1 MISNYITIHAPY
13 GEMIMSGRK
22 DVETRLRRISD
33 KFIGQRVGIY
43 EPERKMFIGSVALL
57 GQKIYPTA
65 AEFRKDY
72 SRHLVKHGS
81 QYDIKKGGTKIGI
94 IVGKPSR
101 DIFGQQPKKYAPS
114 TIVKNNPAS
123 SAKTSRP
130 IIPAAAKV
138 INWMPNTTNFDMGG
152 GKYENLTNFLKTKGV
167 KNFVYDQFNRST
179 AHNTAVLARGMT
191 DTGSLFNVL
200 NVIPETDEMLDALQL
215 LKMMVNGEIY
225 ISVYEG
231 DGSGQGKTTRD
242 GFQHNK
248 KLAYY
253 LPIIQQV
260 FPDAKKM
267 GIIIAANYTNRNP
280 ASNSMSKIF
289 RRMFIERYETSAG
302 EANEFGQAVEKI
314 KKGIEID
321 DLAPEEKSSFMFAIR
336 DDISQYGALNTNISE
351 WEEIAREPMEPKT
364 QREYYRRD
372 AREGRKY
379 QAEIKKFLASLP
391 PTPNPVPPA
400 SVARVARRG
409 LEARKK
415 YHRGGTAVGVARAR
429 DLSRRANVSQR
440 TIDRMYSY
448 FSRHRASRYENAKRI
463 SDPTSAA
470 RIADD
475 LWGGSAGFRWAKKV
489 RRR

>member
-1 MISNYITIHAPY
+1 MITHYMTIHAPY

-65 AEFRKDY
+65 AAFRKDY
-72 SRHLVKHGS
+72 SRHLVKRGS

-101 DIFGQQPKKYAPS
+101 DIFGQRPKKYAPS

-167 KNFVYDQFNRST
+167 RNFVYDQFNRT
-179 AHNTAVLARGMT
+179 QAHNTAVLARGTT

-200 NVIPETDEMLDALQL
+200 NVIPDTDEMLDALQL
-215 LKMMVNGEIY
+215 LKMMVEGEIY

-231 DGSGQGKTTRD
+231 DGSGRGKQTRD

-253 LPIIQQV
+253 LPIVQQV

-267 GIIIAANYTNRNP
+267 GIIIAANYTN
-280 ASNSMSKIF
+280 
-289 RRMFIERYETSAG
+289 
-302 EANEFGQAVEKI
+302 Q
-314 KKGIEID
+314 
-321 DLAPEEKSSFMFAIR
+321 
-336 DDISQYGALNTNISE
+336 
-351 WEEIAREPMEPKT
+351 
-364 QREYYRRD
+364 
-372 AREGRKY
+372 
-379 QAEIKKFLASLP
+379 
-391 PTPNPVPPA
+391 NPVPPTA
-400 SVARVARRG
+400 VARAAKRG
-409 LEARKK
+409 LVARKK
-415 YHRGGTAVGVARAR
+415 YKRGGTAVGVARAR

-440 TIDRMYSY
+440 TINRMYSY

-475 LWGGSAGFRWAKKV
+475 LWGGSAGFRWAKNM
-489 RRR
+489 RRK

>member
-1 MISNYITIHAPY
+1 MIKNYMTIHAPY

-65 AEFRKDY
+65 AAFRKDY
-72 SRHLVKHGS
+72 SRHLVERGS
-81 QYDIKKGGTKIGI
+81 QYDIKKGGTKVGI

-101 DIFGQQPKKYAPS
+101 DIFGQLPKKYAPS

-167 KNFVYDQFNRST
+167 KNFVYDQFNRT
-179 AHNTAVLARGMT
+179 QVHNTAILARGTT

-231 DGSGQGKTTRD
+231 DGSGQGKQTRD

-253 LPIIQQV
+253 LPIVQQV

-267 GIIIAANYTNRNP
+267 GIIIAANYTNQNP
-280 ASNSMSKIF
+280 KDDC
-289 RRMFIERYETSAG
+289 YY
-302 EANEFGQAVEKI
+302 KI
-314 KKGIEID
+314 KK
-321 DLAPEEKSSFMFAIR
+321 
-336 DDISQYGALNTNISE
+336 QYKVFPSAYASGALVQCRNRKLQEN
-351 WEEIAREPMEPKT
+351 PKFGLEKKYGLHGWFMRNKGKGWVDCKT
-364 QREYYRRD
+364 GLPCGRGSGEKRKYPACRPTLSMCNKAAKSKR
-372 AREGRKY
+372 GRKR
-379 QAEIKKFLASLP
+379 ISW
-391 PTPNPVPPA
+391 NPVPPA
-400 SVARVARRG
+400 DVASTAKRG
-409 LEARKK
+409 LEARRK

-429 DLSRRANVSQR
+429 DLSRRANVSQK